1 PFANFNQSSCNSWLI
16 NESAAK
22 SYKKANCRVCVS
34 NYLLNRA
41 EVGMTRTMVRLP
53 EPQVHR
59 YRKHTARKLQKFEK
73 ANKTPY
79 LMVPR
84 FFDMY
89 HPTTTWLINTVV
101 SENEKE
107 LDRVLSDKVTNS
119 LLRFDPDP
127 NAIQQQHTMMK
138 GNKQFVVTKSKYFQ
152 ILDRPEMYDTSSSA
166 GSLFGRHTVMYLTP
180 LGLAIYLG
188 KMKAARQLVECINRD
203 TNKKHILARQPQ
215 FVTCFGD
222 RYGDLMCMYDHNL
235 AMLCEAYDI
244 LHLMLVHN
252 NWFPMEPFR
261 LVYRKRFVETN
272 MWFDDFM
279 DYAFYILFTKRSSM
293 NVARLASAVLKRPT
307 EHFNLNYLCQPT
319 RAMKITL
326 VRDAEKVINNC
337 KSYPRRLLRSAYYA
351 DKKLKSTVNLIK
363 AAETFINE
371 GIFKLSGEPMLPFNP
386 KEGRRKRLEALPPF
400 KPRNREPNTEWPSA
414 LYEFDCDCCIALLCG
429 LLSKCHRLDKKTSF
443 HAALQLATKTLAD
456 GGWLDYFSRIS
467 DHEFRDYFMGID
479 DAEKLRFRPEIFGY
493 VRECVK
499 ITVFENRY
507 NLGDFFTDN
516 RLRAEI
522 KDVNDIKNNAIL
534 QRLVQCNDDTVTLY
548 VNLPKGEKL
557 KPAATVIGGPRV
569 RGEGR
574 DDPANRYYMDRME
587 FPAESTKT
595 IMTNTANIE
604 KKQHLIEDN
613 ADENDEFSAALAVNS
628 GQSNAVGDRDA
639 ASLLIECESDNET
652 GSADSKIEKTVA
664 TQAAQKK
671 VTKKVTV
678 LNEKPTRR

>member
-1 PFANFNQSSCNSWLI
+1 WRQWKRGGGG
-16 NESAAK
+16 SAASRGGIVGGGSGGASDLGVLAEVAAAGPCRQTARLQKCAAALELGGEVASVAARGSGVRAQPTVGNSSSGHSDGHSSASASARNSK
-22 SYKKANCRVCVS
+22 SMPVLLSRASTKNSKRSTRPRSITRCPIPNSDRISFAENKAFLLDRYAMFRDKYANVPFTSKKDKYIKFTKDDVERMLDEFFRGIILATK
-34 NYLLNRA
+34 
-41 EVGMTRTMVRLP
+41 VGMTRTMVRLP

-188 KMKAARQLVECINRD
+188 KMKAARQLS
-203 TNKKHILARQPQ
+203 T
-215 FVTCFGD
+215 
-222 RYGDLMCMYDHNL
+222 
-235 AMLCEAYDI
+235 YDI

-326 VRDAEKVINNC
+326 VRM
-337 KSYPRRLLRSAYYA
+337 
-351 DKKLKSTVNLIK
+351 LK
-363 AAETFINE
+363 
-371 GIFKLSGEPMLPFNP
+371 
-386 KEGRRKRLEALPPF
+386 R
-400 KPRNREPNTEWPSA
+400 
-414 LYEFDCDCCIALLCG
+414 
-429 LLSKCHRLDKKTSF
+429 
-443 HAALQLATKTLAD
+443 
-456 GGWLDYFSRIS
+456 
-467 DHEFRDYFMGID
+467 
-479 DAEKLRFRPEIFGY
+479 
-493 VRECVK
+493 
-499 ITVFENRY
+499 
-507 NLGDFFTDN
+507 
-516 RLRAEI
+516 
-522 KDVNDIKNNAIL
+522 
-534 QRLVQCNDDTVTLY
+534 
-548 VNLPKGEKL
+548 
-557 KPAATVIGGPRV
+557 
-569 RGEGR
+569 
-574 DDPANRYYMDRME
+574 
-587 FPAESTKT
+587 
-595 IMTNTANIE
+595 
-604 KKQHLIEDN
+604 
-613 ADENDEFSAALAVNS
+613 
-628 GQSNAVGDRDA
+628 
-639 ASLLIECESDNET
+639 
-652 GSADSKIEKTVA
+652 
-664 TQAAQKK
+664 
-671 VTKKVTV
+671 
-678 LNEKPTRR
+678 

>member
-1 PFANFNQSSCNSWLI
+1 
-16 NESAAK
+16 
-22 SYKKANCRVCVS
+22 
-34 NYLLNRA
+34 
-41 EVGMTRTMVRLP
+41 MTRTMVRLP

-89 HPTTTWLINTVV
+89 HPTTTWLINTVR
-101 SENEKE
+101 NEKE

-293 NVARLASAVLKRPT
+293 NR
-307 EHFNLNYLCQPT
+307 
-319 RAMKITL
+319 
-326 VRDAEKVINNC
+326 
-337 KSYPRRLLRSAYYA
+337 AYYA

>member
-1 PFANFNQSSCNSWLI
+1 SARTRRNSIVFCPTRSRIVCFAS
-16 NESAAK
+16 
-22 SYKKANCRVCVS
+22 
-34 NYLLNRA
+34 
-41 EVGMTRTMVRLP
+41 
-53 EPQVHR
+53 
-59 YRKHTARKLQKFEK
+59 
-73 ANKTPY
+73 
-79 LMVPR
+79 
-84 FFDMY
+84 
-89 HPTTTWLINTVV
+89 
-101 SENEKE
+101 
-107 LDRVLSDKVTNS
+107 
-119 LLRFDPDP
+119 
-127 NAIQQQHTMMK
+127 IQQQHTMMK

-386 KEGRRKRLEALPPF
+386 KEGRRKPKESRAEHRVAQRSVRIRL
-400 KPRNREPNTEWPSA
+400 R
-414 LYEFDCDCCIALLCG
+414 LL
-429 LLSKCHRLDKKTSF
+429 HRP
-443 HAALQLATKTLAD
+443 AVRPAVQLATKTLAD